1 MAIGGSFTPE
11 VSASNQRTGPGVRR
25 LRQVFARPDVL
36 VLGGGG
42 VLGEAWLR
50 ACLAGL
56 ADGTGWDPRESD
68 AFVGTSA
75 GSIVA
80 AVLAAGRAPE
90 AHGGAAAAWEPGLAD
105 GRDAGGGSA
114 IVRGGLSVAGR
125 AAAALAA
132 PLAPVAST
140 ALTPAGA
147 RLRAT
152 VLRQG
157 RPATGEIP
165 HLRAALAPLRARF
178 DGRLRVTA
186 VDRASGRRVVFGAP
200 GAPEADVVDA
210 VLASCAVPWLF
221 RAVEIGG
228 REYVDGGAWSPSNLD
243 AAPVSRGTRVL
254 CLNPTASPRLAADRL
269 GATRRFAG
277 ASSAAESLLLRRR
290 GARVRVVAPDAA
302 TVAAIGP
309 TLFDGA
315 RRGAVA
321 AAGYAQGQALGRH
334 G

>member
-1 MAIGGSFTPE
+1 
-11 VSASNQRTGPGVRR
+11 
-25 LRQVFARPDVL
+25 VFARPDVL

-157 RPATGEIP
+157 RPATREIP

-200 GAPEADVVDA
+200 GAPRARVSQA
-210 VLASCAVPWLF
+210 VLASCAVPWIF
-221 RAVEIGG
+221 SPVEIGG
-228 REYVDGGAWSPSNLD
+228 REYVDGGVWSPTNLD
-243 AAPVSRGTRVL
+243 AAPAGRGTKVL
-254 CLNPTASPRLAADRL
+254 CLVPTALAGGMAPLRAFSLAAVVTETL
-269 GATRRFAG
+269 ALKRRRAEVHTVVPDD
-277 ASSAAESLLLRRR
+277 ASAAAM
-290 GARVRVVAPDAA
+290 GADLMDRSRVEEVLDAA
-302 TVAAIGP
+302 
-309 TLFDGA
+309 
-315 RRGAVA
+315 
-321 AAGYAQGQALGRH
+321 YAQGVRASA
-334 G
+334 